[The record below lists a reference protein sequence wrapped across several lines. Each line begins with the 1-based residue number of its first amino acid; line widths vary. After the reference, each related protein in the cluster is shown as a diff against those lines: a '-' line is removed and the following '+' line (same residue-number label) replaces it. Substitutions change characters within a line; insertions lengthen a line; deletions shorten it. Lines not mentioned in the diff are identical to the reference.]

1 MTIQQGPPASGRCGA
16 ATIRYAVY
24 FAPHCDSPW
33 RAFGAAWL
41 GRDEIEDA
49 PWPQPADGG
58 HGTADIAALTAGPRR
73 YGFHATLKAPFRL
86 SGGHSGDD
94 LLTRLRQLARQHR
107 CVPLGRLEPV
117 WMDGFVALVPAAAPP
132 ALHPLAAAC
141 VIELDDMRAPA
152 TPAERERRSIPAD
165 DVRGHELM
173 ERYGYPHVL
182 ERFRFHMTLTG
193 PVAAQVAQNTIAQL
207 RPAVARLNE
216 QAPLLLDRLCLFA
229 QPSPH
234 ASFRR
239 LADVELPE

>member
-1 MTIQQGPPASGRCGA
+1 MTIQPGPPADGRCGA

-24 FAPHCDSPW
+24 FAPHRDCPW
-33 RAFGAAWL
+33 RAFGASWL
-41 GRDEIEDA
+41 GRDEIQDA
-49 PWPQPADGG
+49 PWPRPAEGG
-58 HGTADIAALTAGPRR
+58 GTADIAAWTAGPRR

-86 SGGHSGDD
+86 SHGHSADD
-94 LLTRLRQLARQHR
+94 LLARLRQLARQQR

-132 ALHPLAAAC
+132 ALQSLAAAC
-141 VIELDDMRAPA
+141 VTELDELRAPA
-152 TPAERERRSIPAD
+152 TQAERERRSIPAD
-165 DVRGHELM
+165 DVRGRELL

-193 PVAAQVAQNTIAQL
+193 PVAAPVAQEIIA
-207 RPAVARLNE
+207 RVTPAVDRLNE
-216 QAPLLLDRLCLFA
+216 QAPLTLDRLCLFA

-239 LADVELPE
+239 LADVELPA

>member
-1 MTIQQGPPASGRCGA
+1 MTIQPGPSANGRCGA

-33 RAFGAAWL
+33 RAFGASWL
-41 GRDEIEDA
+41 GRDEIRDV
-49 PWPQPADGG
+49 PWPQPAEGG
-58 HGTADIAALTAGPRR
+58 QGTADIAALTAAPRR

-94 LLTRLRQLARQHR
+94 LLARLRQLARQHR

-117 WMDGFVALVPAAAPP
+117 WMDGFVALVPAVAPP
-132 ALHPLAAAC
+132 ALHSLATAC
-141 VIELDDMRAPA
+141 VTELDDLAAPA
-152 TPAERERRSIPAD
+152 TQAERERRSVPAN

-173 ERYGYPHVL
+173 ERHGYPQVL

-193 PVAAQVAQNTIAQL
+193 PVAAPVAQEIMARVT
-207 RPAVARLNE
+207 PAVADLNQ
-216 QAPLLLDRLCLFA
+216 QAPLVLDRLCLFA

-239 LADVELPE
+239 LADVELPA

>member
-1 MTIQQGPPASGRCGA
+1 MTIQPVPPASGRCGA

-24 FAPHCDSPW
+24 FAPHCDCPW
-33 RAFGAAWL
+33 RAFGASWL
-41 GRDEIEDA
+41 GRDEIRDV
-49 PWPQPADGG
+49 PWPQPTEGG
-58 HGTADIAALTAGPRR
+58 HGTADIAALTAAPRR

-94 LLTRLRQLARQHR
+94 LLARLRRLARHQR
-107 CVPLGRLEPV
+107 CVALGRLEPV
-117 WMDGFVALVPAAAPP
+117 WMDGFVALVPAVAPP
-132 ALHPLAAAC
+132 ALHSLAAAC
-141 VIELDDMRAPA
+141 VTELDDLRAPA
-152 TPAERERRSIPAD
+152 TQSERERRSIPAD
-165 DVRGHELM
+165 DVRGRELM

-193 PVAAQVAQNTIAQL
+193 PVAAPVAQEIIA
-207 RPAVARLNE
+207 RVTPAVADLNQ
-216 QAPLLLDRLCLFA
+216 QAPLVLDRLCLFA